1 MIKRLLRAIQWR
13 FAANDFAANIAIL
26 TSGTIAGRA
35 VLVLAMPVLTR
46 LYAPE
51 DFELLAVYMSIL
63 AILTVVSALRLDL
76 AIPIIEDDT
85 DAINTLALALLFP
98 TLISLALL
106 LAVLSLP
113 TSVAALIGSPAFE
126 PYMWMIP
133 VGVFFGSVY
142 QSVQY
147 WTSRKR
153 RFRLVSRT
161 RVDRAI
167 GGAGTQIG
175 LGSVGPS
182 MAPFGLLFGQI
193 VYNVLG
199 IFGLLRDVVRQDRA
213 MLRAI
218 GWPIMWANFRSQ
230 RHFPMYSVPE
240 ALMNAAGTQVPVL
253 IIAASTTDAEA
264 GFLLLAMQV
273 ITMPLALI
281 GRSVGQVYLAEAAQR
296 HRQGTL
302 GGFTRSTAKKL
313 LTFGAPPLF
322 IIGALAPFLFGFVFG
337 EGWESAGVLVAW
349 SVPWAIFQF
358 VSSPLSTALHSTG
371 RIRLAMIM
379 QGFGAVLRVGAVALA
394 ANYHTQWI
402 AEIYAIASAA
412 FYVFYTFVIIKTT
425 K

>member
-1 MIKRLLRAIQWR
+1 MIKRFLVAVKRR
-13 FAANDFAANIAIL
+13 FAANDFATNVAIL

-46 LYAPE
+46 LYAPG
-51 DFELLAVYMSIL
+51 DFELLAVYMSVL

-85 DAINTLALALLFP
+85 DAINTLALTLLFP

-126 PYMWMIP
+126 PYLGMIP
-133 VGVFFGSVY
+133 VGVFFGAVY

-161 RVDRAI
+161 RIERAI
-167 GGAGTQIG
+167 GGAGAQMG
-175 LGSVGPS
+175 LGALGPS
-182 MAPFGLLFGQI
+182 MAPFGLLFGQVI
-193 VYNVLG
+193 YNILG
-199 IFGLLRDVVRQDRA
+199 IYGLARDVIRHDRT
-213 MLRAI
+213 LLGTIR
-218 GWPIMWANFRSQ
+218 WPIMWANFRRQ

-240 ALMNAAGTQVPVL
+240 ALMNAAGTHVPVL
-253 IIAASTTDAEA
+253 IIAASTTNAEA

-302 GGFTRSTAKKL
+302 GGFTRSTAKRL
-313 LTFGAPPLF
+313 LTFGAPPLVV
-322 IIGALAPFLFGFVFG
+322 IGALAPFLFGSIFG
-337 EGWESAGVLVAW
+337 DGWERAGVLVAW
-349 SVPWAIFQF
+349 AVPWAIFQF
-358 VSSPLSTALHSTG
+358 VSSPLSTALHSTA
-371 RIRLAMIM
+371 RIRLAMILQM
-379 QGFGAVLRVGAVALA
+379 FGAVLRIGAVALA
-394 ANYHTQWI
+394 AIYHTQWI
-402 AEIYAIASAA
+402 AEIYAMASAA
-412 FYVFYTFVIIKTT
+412 FYVFYAFVIIRIT